1 MRHLFGFYRPHSQ
14 CLTASA
20 SSLAWPCS
28 MCGAL
33 AGGAGA
39 YVRAVRA
46 LLLPVV
52 VQGRRPGN
60 KSIMQARLR
69 RPPDVGVDP
78 APMRR
83 LLRKPCGAHSESRL
97 RVRRRFLDAVTAVAV
112 SRARFTRRCRM
123 SRSESF
129 SPACSFASCRLATFC
144 GRQLYSVPTQALGDF
159 ALRGVP
165 RPADSALPWDWW
177 EHLARRRRDDGRRH
191 CVAALHRRSARKRRR
206 WRTKLSS
213 CAYAFA

>member
-1 MRHLFGFYRPHSQ
+1 
-14 CLTASA
+14 
-20 SSLAWPCS
+20 

-46 LLLPVV
+46 FLLPVV

-60 KSIMQARLR
+60 KSIILARLR
-69 RPPDVGVDP
+69 RPPDVRVDP

-97 RVRRRFLDAVTAVAV
+97 RVRRRFLDAVTAYAV
-112 SRARFTRRCRM
+112 SRARFTRRRRM

-129 SPACSFASCRLATFC
+129 SPACFLRLAGWPSLRATASLRAHAGTRRLCAARGATPCRFC
-144 GRQLYSVPTQALGDF
+144 TS
-159 ALRGVP
+159 RGA
-165 RPADSALPWDWW
+165 RYHSA
-177 EHLARRRRDDGRRH
+177 EFTY
-191 CVAALHRRSARKRRR
+191 
-206 WRTKLSS
+206 RT
-213 CAYAFA
+213 